1 MKQVVLIEN
10 DINTRPF
17 STQVLACLPPLPW
30 TLSPEDLANPN
41 RQDLRHVRVFSV
53 DPPGDLFRIP
63 AIYCY
68 FMYLSQ
74 ALILQRLCRLSRY

>member
-17 STQVLACLPPLPW
+17 STQVLACLPSLPW

-41 RQDLRHVRVFSV
+41 RQDLRQVRVFSV
-53 DPPGDLFRIP
+53 DPPGEFTMISVPFSSVFGLTEYHPI
-63 AIYCY
+63 AI
-68 FMYLSQ
+68 
-74 ALILQRLCRLSRY
+74 